1 MSDILIG
8 YMPYILHD
16 KAFLVKA
23 CVSTFV
29 CEEYHIHLSEYIIC
43 ILATLM
49 KIWGNSVTENHF

>member
-16 KAFLVKA
+16 KAFLVTV

-29 CEEYHIHLSEYIIC
+29 CEEYHINLSEYITC

-49 KIWGNSVTENHF
+49 KILGNSVTKNHL